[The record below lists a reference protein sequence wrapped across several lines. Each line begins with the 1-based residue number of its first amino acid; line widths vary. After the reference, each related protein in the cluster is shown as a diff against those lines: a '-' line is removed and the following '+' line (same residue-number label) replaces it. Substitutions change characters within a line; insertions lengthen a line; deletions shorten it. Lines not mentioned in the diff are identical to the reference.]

1 MITFT
6 KMSGSGNDF
15 ILIDNRDKEIMYDKN
30 FIEKICKRSLSVGAD
45 GIIFIEDSEVA
56 DFKWAF
62 FNSDGSVA
70 EMCGNGSRCAARFAY
85 LNNVAGKQMKFETLA
100 GIIEAEVKEGVNVK
114 VQLTQPFDE
123 KLNFHIDGYKLSY
136 INTGVPHAVIET
148 DNIESVD
155 IVKSG
160 AFLRY
165 HDYFK
170 PAGTNVDFYEVVDDS
185 TVKMRTYE
193 RGVEAETLACGT
205 GAAAVSIIASK
216 NNKFK
221 SPITVITR
229 SGLKLKIYLENKK
242 VYLEG
247 EARIIYT
254 GKLNREAFE
263 Y

>member
-1 MITFT
+1 MIKFT

-15 ILIDNRDKEIMYDKN
+15 ILIDNRDKGIEYDKN
-30 FIEKICKRSLSVGAD
+30 FIEKVCKRSLSVGAD
-45 GIIFIEDSEVA
+45 GIIFIENSNVA

-85 LNNVAGKQMKFETLA
+85 INNIANKQMKFETLA
-100 GIIEAEVKEGVNVK
+100 GVIEAEIKDGVNVK

-123 KLNFHIDGYKLSY
+123 KLNFLLDGYKLSY

-148 DNIESVD
+148 DNIDSVD
-155 IVKSG
+155 ILKSG

-170 PAGTNVDFYEVVDDS
+170 PSGTNVDFYEVVDNS

-193 RGVEAETLACGT
+193 RGVEGETLACGT

-216 NNKFK
+216 NNKLK

-229 SGLKLKIYLENKK
+229 SGLKLKIYLENEK

-254 GKLNREAFE
+254 GELNREAFE

>member
-1 MITFT
+1 
-6 KMSGSGNDF
+6 
-15 ILIDNRDKEIMYDKN
+15 
-30 FIEKICKRSLSVGAD
+30 
-45 GIIFIEDSEVA
+45 
-56 DFKWAF
+56 
-62 FNSDGSVA
+62 
-70 EMCGNGSRCAARFAY
+70 MCGNGSRCAARFAY
-85 LNNVAGKQMKFETLA
+85 LNNI
-100 GIIEAEVKEGVNVK
+100 GIIEAEIKEGVNVK

-123 KLNFHIDGYKLSY
+123 KLNFNVDDYKLSY

-148 DNIESVD
+148 DNTESVD

-165 HDYFK
+165 HNHFA
-170 PAGTNVDFYEVVDDS
+170 PAGTNVDFYEVVNDN

-216 NNKFK
+216 NNKLK

-229 SGLKLKIYLENKK
+229 SGLKLKIYLENEK

-247 EARIIYT
+247 EARVIYT
-254 GKLNREAFE
+254 GELDREAFE

>member
-1 MITFT
+1 MIKFT

-15 ILIDNRDKEIMYDKN
+15 ILIDNRDKKIDYNKN
-30 FIEKICKRSLSVGAD
+30 FIEKVCKRSLSVGAD
-45 GIIFIEDSEVA
+45 GIIFIEKSTVA

-85 LNNVAGKQMKFETLA
+85 LNNIAGKRMKFETLA
-100 GIIEAEVKEGVNVK
+100 GIIEAEIKEGVNVK

-123 KLNFHIDGYKLSY
+123 KLNFNVDDYKLSY

-165 HDYFK
+165 HNHFA
-170 PAGTNVDFYEVVDDS
+170 PAGTNVDFYEVVNDN

-216 NNKFK
+216 NNKLK

-229 SGLKLKIYLENKK
+229 SGLKLKIYLENEK

-247 EARIIYT
+247 EARVIYT
-254 GKLNREAFE
+254 GELDREAFE